1 MKNFLVLLLKGIGT
15 ALAVGLTVCFLYLF
29 WGNWRAIIWYALG
42 VTFIWQAWKFFK
54 TPLWNYEAASVE
66 LTNSPRRKIR
76 GFIIGISC
84 TFAILLGMYG
94 IGRLGEFVLGFS
106 CSYFELTTLIG
117 FILILL
123 CVEIYFIVGV
133 LYCAFLDFRYKYYC
147 RLS

>member
-1 MKNFLVLLLKGIGT
+1 MKNFFALLLKGIGI
-15 ALAVGLTVCFLYLF
+15 ALAVSLAICFFAWY

-42 VTFIWQAWKFFK
+42 VMFVWQTWKYFK
-54 TPLWNYEAASVE
+54 TPLWNYKNASVK
-66 LTNSPRRKIR
+66 LANSPWRKIR

-84 TFAILLGMYG
+84 TFVILLGMYE

-123 CVEIYFIVGV
+123 CVEVYFMVG
-133 LYCAFLDFRYKYYC
+133 LMYCAFQDYHLS
-147 RLS
+147 RLKMR